1 MSSSYRSR
9 SNKYSIKSGSSHALK
24 PLHRDKPL
32 ALTHSDQELLKRL
45 LITISKGERSIERQR
60 QVLATLNRFEPH
72 SAFQRIDR
80 DQDGRITS
88 LEILKFLRDNGV
100 EEATEA
106 DTYYVVKYFD
116 SDGDEKLDYEDL
128 MQMVMPCDD

>member
-1 MSSSYRSR
+1 MSSSYRPNSSKR
-9 SNKYSIKSGSSHALK
+9 GIKSGSSCTLK

-72 SAFQRIDR
+72 SAF
-80 DQDGRITS
+80 
-88 LEILKFLRDNGV
+88 
-100 EEATEA
+100 
-106 DTYYVVKYFD
+106 
-116 SDGDEKLDYEDL
+116 
-128 MQMVMPCDD
+128 

>member
-9 SNKYSIKSGSSHALK
+9 SNKYAIKNGSSHALK

-32 ALTHSDQELLKRL
+32 ALTHADQELLKRL

-72 SAFQRIDR
+72 SAF
-80 DQDGRITS
+80 
-88 LEILKFLRDNGV
+88 
-100 EEATEA
+100 
-106 DTYYVVKYFD
+106 
-116 SDGDEKLDYEDL
+116 
-128 MQMVMPCDD
+128 